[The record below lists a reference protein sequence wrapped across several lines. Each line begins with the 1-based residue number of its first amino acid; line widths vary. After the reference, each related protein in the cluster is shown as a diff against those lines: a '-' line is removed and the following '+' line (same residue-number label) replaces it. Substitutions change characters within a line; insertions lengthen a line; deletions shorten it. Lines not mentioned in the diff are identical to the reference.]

1 MKVELEAVR
10 KRFGRFEALR
20 GITELIP
27 SGARIAVTGPNGS
40 GKSTLLRA
48 ILGMVACEGEIR
60 LDGRS
65 PFRHRAAVAADLAY
79 VPQTPPRL
87 GAPVRDLIRATA
99 DVRGIDPGRILE
111 IARRL
116 ELDPESI
123 ARRPFQDLSGGMKQK
138 LLIALALAAPVRL
151 LILDEPTASLDVETR
166 ARFFALAA
174 EIPATTTL
182 ILCSHRAQEVAS
194 LAHEVLALSDGVVA
208 WRGRASDHLGGTP
221 EPTDRTRRDPLASAG
236 EAANRA
242 LTPLAAALSPE

>member
-1 MKVELEAVR
+1 MKVELQAVR

-27 SGARIAVTGPNGS
+27 SGARVALTGPNGS

-48 ILGMVACEGEIR
+48 ILGMVACEGEIL

-65 PFRHRAAVAADLAY
+65 PFRHRAAVATDLAY

-111 IARRL
+111 IAARL

-151 LILDEPTASLDVETR
+151 LILDEPTASLDAETR
-166 ARFFALAA
+166 TRFFALSA
-174 EIPATTTL
+174 EIPAATTL

-194 LAHEVLALSDGVVA
+194 LANEVLALKDGLVA
-208 WRGRASDHLGGTP
+208 WRGRATDYFAGTP
-221 EPTDRTRRDPLASAG
+221 GAPERAPLDPLAPAG
-236 EAANRA
+236 EATNRV
-242 LTPLAAALSPE
+242 LTALAATLSLE